1 MIKALANSLGVF
13 TEDPGEL
20 RTLVSDLYKIFYTT
34 EGVSDMDQVLN
45 HVPKSYTTDERDP
58 MCSIHER

>member
-20 RTLVSDLYKIFYTT
+20 RTLVSDWYKIFYTT

-45 HVPKSYTTDERDP
+45 HVPKKLHHR
-58 MCSIHER
+58 